1 VGIALM
7 LDQGELA
14 QSRAGLTQIYPVYL
28 RQSHQLLTGPVQ
40 KLRIGGERHVLGLN
54 RGIDDHP

>member
-14 QSRAGLTQIYPVYL
+14 QA
-28 RQSHQLLTGPVQ
+28 
-40 KLRIGGERHVLGLN
+40 RIGLARKA
-54 RGIDDHP
+54 IP